1 VGIRFHSWL
10 TRAWQKRGLVAWLL
24 WPFSLLYRLVRALAS
39 ATYLIGLKRP
49 QGVGVPVVVVG
60 NLYTGGTGKTPLVIE
75 VVTRLKQRGW
85 HPGVVSRG
93 YGGAAHHARLVTA
106 GSDAAECGDEPLLIA
121 AATGAPV
128 AVGRDRVA
136 AAQLLRKSH
145 PSCDVLVADDG
156 LQHRRLARDFEIAV
170 IHARGVG
177 NGWQLP
183 AGPLRESARRLRN
196 VDAVVF
202 NGPVQPVRIH
212 SPFFFLRTEVTEAY
226 CLARPERRGNLD
238 HLARRQAQGQ
248 LRLMAACGI
257 GTPES
262 FFDMLRE
269 HGLKFRTLALPD
281 HYAYRHNPFP
291 RHGVDGILIT
301 EKDAVKCR
309 SDRTLAHDERLW
321 VVPLR
326 VNLDR
331 ALTDMIETRLRNGSS
346 MIETRFPNG
355 STAA

>member
-1 VGIRFHSWL
+1 VGIRFHSWI
-10 TRAWQKRGLVAWLL
+10 TKAWQKRGVVALL
-24 WPFSLLYRLVRALAS
+24 LLPFSLVYLLVRLLVAGA
-39 ATYLIGLKRP
+39 YRIGLKRP
-49 QGVGVPVVVVG
+49 QGVGVPVVVIG

-75 VVTRLKQRGW
+75 LVTRLKQRGW

-93 YGGAAHHARLVTA
+93 YGGAAHKPRMVTP
-106 GSDAAECGDEPLLIA
+106 GSDASECGDEPLLIA

-136 AAQLLRKSH
+136 AAKLLRTMH
-145 PSCDVLVADDG
+145 PSCDVLLADDG

-170 IHARGVG
+170 IHGRGVG

-202 NGPVQPVRIH
+202 NGPMQPVRIH
-212 SPFFFLRTEVTEAY
+212 SPFFLLGTEVSEAY

-238 HLARRQAQGQ
+238 KLAQRQATGQ
-248 LRLMAACGI
+248 IRLLAACGI

-262 FFDMLRE
+262 FFQMLRD
-269 HGLKFRTLALPD
+269 HGLKFKTLALPD
-281 HYAYRHNPFP
+281 HYAYRRNPFP
-291 RHGVDGILIT
+291 RHGFDGILIT

-309 SDRTLAHDERLW
+309 ADRTLAHDERLW

-326 VNLDR
+326 VKLDR
-331 ALTDMIETRLRNGSS
+331 ALTDMIETRLRNGT
-346 MIETRFPNG
+346 MIETRPRNG

>member
-1 VGIRFHSWL
+1 
-10 TRAWQKRGLVAWLL
+10 
-24 WPFSLLYRLVRALAS
+24 
-39 ATYLIGLKRP
+39 
-49 QGVGVPVVVVG
+49 
-60 NLYTGGTGKTPLVIE
+60 
-75 VVTRLKQRGW
+75 
-85 HPGVVSRG
+85 
-93 YGGAAHHARLVTA
+93 
-106 GSDAAECGDEPLLIA
+106 
-121 AATGAPV
+121 ATGAPV

-136 AAQLLRKSH
+136 AAQVLRTMH

-170 IHARGVG
+170 IHARGIG

-183 AGPLRESARRLRN
+183 AGPLRESTRRLRN

-202 NGPVQPVRIH
+202 NGPVQPGRTP
-212 SPFFFLRTEVTEAY
+212 SPFFFLRSEVTEAY

-238 HLARRQAQGQ
+238 YLAQRQARAH

-262 FFDMLRE
+262 FFEMLRD
-269 HGLKFRTLALPD
+269 HGLKFKTLALPD

-291 RHGVDGILIT
+291 RHGVDGILIP

-309 SDRTLAHDERLW
+309 ADRTLAHDERLW

-331 ALTDMIETRLRNGSS
+331 ALTDMI
-346 MIETRFPNG
+346 
-355 STAA
+355 

>member
-1 VGIRFHSWL
+1 VRAQFHGWL
-10 TRAWQKRGLVAWLL
+10 TRAWQKRGLVALLL
-24 WPFSLLYRLVRALAS
+24 WPFSLLYRLIRALAAS
-39 ATYLIGLKRP
+39 VYWVGLKRP
-49 QGVGVPVVVVG
+49 KGVGVPVIVIG
-60 NLYTGGTGKTPLVIE
+60 NLYTGGTGKTPVVIE
-75 VVTRLKQRGW
+75 LVTRLKQRGW
-85 HPGVVSRG
+85 NPGVVSRG
-93 YGGAAHHARLVTA
+93 YGGTPHRARLVTA
-106 GSDAAECGDEPLLIA
+106 GSEASECGDEPLLIA

-136 AAQLLRKSH
+136 AAELLRSMH

-170 IHARGVG
+170 IHGRGVG
-177 NGWQLP
+177 NGWLLP
-183 AGPLRESARRLRN
+183 AGPLRESPRRLRN

-212 SPFFFLRTEVTEAY
+212 SPFFLLHTEVSEAY

-238 HLARRQAQGQ
+238 HLARRQAQGHV
-248 LRLMAACGI
+248 RLLAACGI

-262 FFDMLRE
+262 FFQMLRD
-269 HGLKFRTLALPD
+269 HGLRFKTLALPD

-291 RHGVDGILIT
+291 RHGFDGILIT

-309 SDRTLAHDERLW
+309 ADRTLAHDERLW

-331 ALTDMIETRLRNGSS
+331 ALTDMIETRLHGARNGS
-346 MIETRFPNG
+346 
-355 STAA
+355 AAA